1 MFIMS
6 KFTQKSDSK
15 VFGLGSTLPPTPRSL
30 ANVKIKAK
38 KSASNNLDSGWT
50 PPPTPLRQCPNMS
63 RFLFRLA
70 SLTYDTQYITIT
82 LIPSFQVPKVVT
94 DLNRKVVEGL
104 VEGSD

>member
-15 VFGLGSTLPPTPRSL
+15 VFGLGSTLPLPPLLGKCQNQSQ
-30 ANVKIKAK
+30 K
-38 KSASNNLDSGWT
+38 KCLKQFGFRLD

-70 SLTYDTQYITIT
+70 SLTYNTQYITIT